1 MDTAQHISHVQTVT
15 VAKGAIRKCQNAVLD
30 GFCNSADLYGG
41 FAPACNPLS
50 WDKVRCNL
58 FLSD

>member
-1 MDTAQHISHVQTVT
+1 MDTAQHISPLHTVT
-15 VAKGAIRKCQNAVLD
+15 VTKDAIRKCQNADLG

-41 FAPACNPLS
+41 FATACNPLH